1 MIGNRD
7 IYLDRT
13 KVNTFS
19 LQLNHCGVQE
29 CTPGYSYSFDANSY
43 HLIHFV
49 LGGSGFLEINH
60 RLINIHAG
68 QAFYIPPGLRQDIV
82 RHWKRHGHT
91 GGLDSTRILRI
102 PLSHFYLRIK
112 T

>member
-68 QAFYIPPGLRQDIV
+68 QAFYIPPGKILCVIGNAMDIRV
-82 RHWKRHGHT
+82 GW
-91 GGLDSTRILRI
+91 ILLEYFKSLYRTFI
-102 PLSHFYLRIK
+102 
-112 T
+112 